1 MDEEIVSLSDL
12 ESLEKFDF
20 IKTLNAPL
28 NTNDSTFSFD
38 HDFSVYNNIDLNCKY
53 YDEKNFFD
61 KYERS
66 SKLSILNFNV
76 QSLAAKFENL
86 KTFLLSFSN
95 NFHFDVICLEEI
107 WQIEAE
113 ELFHL
118 DGYHPMVFKCRKNK
132 VQGGGVAIFIRSTFA
147 FSVLEEFSIFYD
159 KIFES
164 LFIQLEVGA
173 RKYVIRVLYRS
184 NGVHPTL
191 TSSQQFCEFL
201 EILDNT
207 LNALDSL
214 HCPKYI
220 FTDSNINLLNLNINK
235 NVSDYVNLFLSNG
248 QR

>member
-1 MDEEIVSLSDL
+1 MTMDEEIVSLSDL

-66 SKLSILNFNV
+66 SKLSILNLNV
-76 QSLAAKFENL
+76 QSLAAKFGNL
-86 KTFLLSFSN
+86 KT
-95 NFHFDVICLEEI
+95 LEI
-107 WQIEAE
+107 RQIEAE

-173 RKYVIRVLYRS
+173 RKYVIGVLYRS

-191 TSSQQFCEFL
+191 TSSQQFYEFL
-201 EILDNT
+201 EILITPLMLWIVFIAQNI
-207 LNALDSL
+207 SL
-214 HCPKYI
+214 PIQILTCL
-220 FTDSNINLLNLNINK
+220 T
-235 NVSDYVNLFLSNG
+235 
-248 QR
+248 